1 MNPMITRDQVHYL
14 AEQCSDAPD
23 EFQSIATRL
32 LKKQRRLSRFF
43 EQNAAPLGMVPAQV
57 ALYMLSVCLR
67 VIEQVGGR
75 MYKVNSNH
83 IDAAT
88 ARVNDALGNIFPADD
103 GFAERAKGWSDR
115 AQPHLLDEVL
125 WALYDRPDENAEQAH
140 LEDEQK
146 ALIYVLLWTAV
157 EAIDMVWQAPEGWDP
172 SSFEAPASDD
182 ADESSDD

>member
-1 MNPMITRDQVHYL
+1 MNPAITRAQVHFL
-14 AEQCSDAPD
+14 AEQCSEAPD
-23 EFQSIATRL
+23 DFQPIATRL

-43 EQNAAPLGMVPAQV
+43 EQNAAPLGLVPGQV

-67 VIEQVGGR
+67 VVDQIGGR

-83 IDAAT
+83 IEAAT
-88 ARVNDALGNIFPADD
+88 ARVNDALGGIFPADD
-103 GFAERAKGWSDR
+103 GFSERAKAHTDR
-115 AQPHLLDEVL
+115 AQLHLLDEVL

-140 LEDEQK
+140 LEDHQK

-172 SSFEAPASDD
+172 ESFEAPEA
-182 ADESSDD
+182 AEAE